1 MVKYETATYAP
12 KPLRSRLW
20 SILTRDWPYV
30 SMFILSL
37 FGVSYT
43 SVYRSVMAPY
53 WMVLVPV
60 FCIITVAAQWH
71 QAEGREARWELI
83 RTQTL
88 HWAAVMFAMYL
99 VFVSDVEKMM
109 NADASGLVVLTVL
122 ALGTF
127 TAGVHA
133 RAWRI
138 CLIGAMLSVGVP
150 AIAWLEQSTLLLL
163 LLAVVLATFASF
175 VFLRGPWQGKLSTK
189 KASV

>member
-1 MVKYETATYAP
+1 MVNYVSAEHGQ

-43 SVYRSVMAPY
+43 SVYRSVMTPY

-60 FCIITVAAQWH
+60 FCIITVAANWH
-71 QAEGREARWELI
+71 QAEGQEARWELI

-99 VFVSDVEKMM
+99 VFVADVEKMM
-109 NADASGLVVLTVL
+109 NADASGLMVLTLL

-175 VFLRGPWQGKLSTK
+175 VFLRGPWQGKLNTK